1 MGITD
6 EQFKAAAR
14 KAYEAGDVKTAR
26 SLLARVSKAPSQQK
40 APAMGSTPQPSPM
53 PQQGTP
59 ASRAAEN
66 LRLSGMDMPP
76 VVNPVY
82 DPIRAIAGDG
92 LPHGPAMAGAQDPE
106 LLASI
111 HQNDLNS
118 RQTPMSAKM
127 QGIAAGGSFNFN
139 DELGASLIAPFSEDT
154 YAQVRDTLRGA
165 EGAAAAEHPGAYY
178 TGMGIGGLMVPGVA
192 GVKALSKAPSLLNT
206 VVRGAAIGAGQG
218 ALSGIGSGEDT
229 SGRISGG
236 LTGGA
241 IGAVLGGAIPALG
254 ALGKQAVRA
263 ASDSMRGTRL
273 GDAIGSEI
281 GTGSKTAR
289 VLADLIGREDP
300 RAMREALAKSGQGAM
315 LGDASR
321 SATGA
326 LDMAM
331 QTPVPGAQIASRRIN
346 DRAKGAYGDIARV
359 LDETMGAPV
368 GLNTAQSDIRS
379 STAENRGWL
388 YDQAFGQDIDWRSPA
403 GTELRGLLQSTP
415 KDVMALAAKNAS
427 MKARAPYVPDSAYA
441 DEFADT
447 VTSKPGPLSGNNAER
462 QELNAFFSE
471 YDRVS
476 GGSRFKRPTSH
487 TIKALGGVDPSS
499 SAGQELYALGI
510 NPRTAPGLF
519 RRGGMGDLDNLD
531 ISKFPDTMSG
541 DGTGNYA
548 DRNAVIEAIVSEA
561 KGQPLLAS
569 EDIID
574 SATFSELDQLFPQYE
589 ARRAALS
596 REDRAMARGPTAP
609 AQAVDT
615 VPMQSIRDVDQIKRT
630 LDEVQRTNAG
640 QGMMGGQTEYGVEAG
655 KRAREIRDLLMEISP
670 AYKDA
675 LAAGADTI
683 SRVKGVEFGSTI
695 LRKETTRETVADMV
709 KNSTPG
715 EMTAIRQGLRSQ
727 IDETLANVRA
737 VASDQN
743 VDARAASAAWSNMS
757 SPAARS
763 KMQMLLGD
771 AWPKL
776 EKQLDEAGAAIGLRA
791 NTSAN
796 SATAGR
802 QFAKEAV
809 DAVNAPGALRRGEVI
824 KAGRNLIGGVMGGSP
839 EAIARASADTRSE
852 LADILTR
859 QGGTVPQNL
868 NTILKALMDN
878 PQNLN
883 AGKTLE
889 QIVRMAGMGAIPAA
903 VRGANNMKGQ

>member
-26 SLLARVSKAPSQQK
+26 SLLARVSKAPIQHQ
-40 APAMGSTPQPSPM
+40 APVI
-53 PQQGTP
+53 GTDQ
-59 ASRAAEN
+59 RAANVTANADRQAQIDAAAMQGMGAQPTKSFNDQWGEN
-66 LRLSGMDMPP
+66 FARVLQ
-76 VVNPVY
+76 
-82 DPIRAIAGDG
+82 PIANFGNRAMESATFGVLGDEYRAAVQSVLPGVDYEGALANERAQEASMG
-92 LPHGPAMAGAQDPE
+92 LPAQ
-106 LLASI
+106 
-111 HQNDLNS
+111 
-118 RQTPMSAKM
+118 
-127 QGIAAGGSFNFN
+127 
-139 DELGASLIAPFSEDT
+139 
-154 YAQVRDTLRGA
+154 
-165 EGAAAAEHPGAYY
+165 
-178 TGMGIGGLMVPGVA
+178 
-192 GVKALSKAPSLLNT
+192 
-206 VVRGAAIGAGQG
+206 IGA
-218 ALSGIGSGEDT
+218 D
-229 SGRISGG
+229 
-236 LTGGA
+236 
-241 IGAVLGGAIPALG
+241 VLGGLAPGKLGVNLMQGASSLGGSVLRGMGLGTAGGAAQGWMEGEGGADNRAVGSAIGGTLGGVIGGATPLVG
-254 ALGKQAVRA
+254 ALGRQAVRSV
-263 ASDSMRGTRL
+263 SDSARGSRL
-273 GDAIGSEI
+273 GAEI
-281 GTGSKTAR
+281 GGAVGTSGKTGR

-300 RAMREALAKSGQGAM
+300 RAMREALVKSGQGAM

-331 QTPVPGAQIASRRIN
+331 QTPVPGAQIASQRIN
-346 DRAKGAYGDIARV
+346 DRAKGAYGDIARI

-368 GLNTAQSDIRS
+368 GLNSAQSAIRS
-379 STAENRGWL
+379 ETAANRGWL
-388 YDQAFGQDIDWRSPA
+388 YDQAFSKDIDWRSPA
-403 GTELRGLLQSTP
+403 GMELRGLLQTTP
-415 KDVMALAAKNAS
+415 KDVMSLAAKNAS

-447 VTSKPGPLSGNNAER
+447 VTSKPGALAGNNAER

-531 ISKFPDTMSG
+531 ISKFPDTMTG

-548 DRNAVIEAIVSEA
+548 DRNAVIGAIVSEA

-569 EDIID
+569 EDMID
-574 SATFSELDQLFPQYE
+574 SATFSELDELFPQYE
-589 ARRAALS
+589 ARRAALT

-615 VPMQSIRDVDQIKRT
+615 VPMQSIRDVDQIKRA
-630 LDEVQRTNAG
+630 LDEVNRTNAG
-640 QGMMGGQTEYGVEAG
+640 QGLMGGQTEYGVEAG
-655 KRAREIRDLLMEISP
+655 KRAREIRDLLTEISP
-670 AYKDA
+670 EYKDA

-683 SRVKGVEFGSTI
+683 SRTKGVEFGATV
-695 LRKETTRETVADMV
+695 LRPQTTRETVADMV

-743 VDARAASAAWSNMS
+743 VDARAASTAWSNMS

-763 KMQMLLGD
+763 KMQLLLGD

-824 KAGRNLIGGVMGGSP
+824 KAGRNLIGGVTGGSP
-839 EAIARASADTRSE
+839 DAIARASADTRSE
-852 LADILTR
+852 LADVLTR
-859 QGGTVPQNL
+859 QGGTAPQSL
-868 NTILKALMDN
+868 NAILKALIDN
-878 PQNLN
+878 PQNLD

-903 VRGANNMKGQ
+903 VRGVNNMKGQ

>member
-14 KAYEAGDVKTAR
+14 KAYEAGDIKTAR
-26 SLLARVSKAPSQQK
+26 SLLARVSKAPIQQQSSV
-40 APAMGSTPQPSPM
+40 A

-59 ASRAAEN
+59 ASRAAEK
-66 LRLSGMDMPP
+66 LRLSGMDFVAPKQYAWDVP
-76 VVNPVY
+76 
-82 DPIRAIAGDG
+82 
-92 LPHGPAMAGAQDPE
+92 LPHGPAMAGPQDPE

-111 HQNDLNS
+111 QQNDAAS

-127 QGIAAGGSFNFN
+127 QGIGAGGSFNFN
-139 DELGASLIAPFSEDT
+139 DEIGAALVSPFVDDT
-154 YAQVRDTLRGA
+154 YAQVRDTIRGA
-165 EGAAAAEHPGAYY
+165 ESAAATEYPGAYY
-178 TGMGIGGLMVPGVA
+178 TGMGLGGFAVPGVV
-192 GVKALSKAPSLLNT
+192 GVKALSKAPSLLNA
-206 VVRGAAIGAGQG
+206 VGRGAVMGAGQG
-218 ALSGIGSGEDT
+218 ALSGIGAGEDT
-229 SGRISGG
+229 PSRISGG
-236 LTGGA
+236 LAGGA
-241 IGAVLGGAIPALG
+241 VGAALGGTIPVLG
-254 ALGKQAVRA
+254 ALGRQAVRA
-263 ASDSMRGTRL
+263 ASDSIRGTRI
-273 GDAIGSEI
+273 GDAIGSAI

-289 VLADLIGREDP
+289 VLADIIGREDP
-300 RAMREALAKSGQGAM
+300 RAMREALAKSGQGSM
-315 LGDASR
+315 LGDTSR

-331 QTPVPGAQIASRRIN
+331 QTPVPGAQIASQRIN
-346 DRAKGAYGDIARV
+346 DRAKGAYGDIARI

-368 GLNTAQSDIRS
+368 GLNSAQSNIRS
-379 STAENRGWL
+379 ETAANRGWL
-388 YDQAFGQDIDWRSPA
+388 YDQAFSKDIDWRSPA
-403 GTELRGLLQSTP
+403 GMELRGLLQTTP
-415 KDVMALAAKNAS
+415 KDVMSLAAKNAS

-441 DEFADT
+441 NEFADT
-447 VTSKPGPLSGNNAER
+447 VTSKPGPLAGNSPER

-476 GGSRFKRPTSH
+476 GGDRFKRPTSH

-510 NPRTAPGLF
+510 NPKTAPGLF

-531 ISKFPDTMSG
+531 ISKFPDTMAG

-548 DRNAVIEAIVSEA
+548 DRNAVIDAIVSEA

-569 EDIID
+569 EDMID
-574 SATFSELDQLFPQYE
+574 SATFSELDQLLPQYE
-589 ARRAALS
+589 ARRAALT

-615 VPMQSIRDVDQIKRT
+615 VPMQSIRDVDQIKRA
-630 LDEVQRTNAG
+630 LDEVNRTNAG
-640 QGMMGGQTEYGVEAG
+640 QGLMGGQTEYGVEAG
-655 KRAREIRDLLMEISP
+655 KRAREIRDLLTEISP
-670 AYKDA
+670 EYKDA

-683 SRVKGVEFGSTI
+683 SRTQGVEFGATV
-695 LRKETTRETVADMV
+695 LRPQTTRETVADMV
-709 KNSTPG
+709 RNSTPG

-743 VDARAASAAWSNMS
+743 IDARAASTAWSNMS

-763 KMQMLLGD
+763 KMQLLLGD

-824 KAGRNLIGGVMGGSP
+824 KAGRNLIGGVTGGSP
-839 EAIARASADTRSE
+839 DAIARASADTRSE
-852 LADILTR
+852 LADVLTR
-859 QGGTVPQNL
+859 QGGTAPQNL
-868 NTILKALMDN
+868 SAILKALMDN

-889 QIVRMAGMGAIPAA
+889 QIVRMAGMGVIPTA